1 MRIGLFVGSTG
12 SAPTVAGQ
20 VQQVVEAE
28 QDGFNSFWFSQA
40 PNKNDVLSVI
50 ALAGQVTSRI
60 EMGTAVIPTFSRH
73 PATMTMQALTAHA
86 ISNGRLILGIGTS
99 HQGRVE
105 GQLGL
110 EFHRPA
116 QHMEEYLQ
124 IVKELASTGKCDF
137 QGQLFN
143 VNVSHEMEDAQAFP
157 IMVAAHGPRMLGIAG
172 GIADGAITWM
182 AGPKTLDSYVLPLVT
197 KAAEEKG
204 RPAPRICAAAPVA
217 VTEDEA
223 AARGA
228 ADRDYGRYNQLPSF
242 RRMMDVEG
250 VDGPADMAVVGDE
263 ASVERQLRAYADAG
277 ATDLMVSVF
286 PVGDDADAS
295 VARTTALLKS
305 LIGRI

>member
-1 MRIGLFVGSTG
+1 M
-12 SAPTVAGQ
+12 
-20 VQQVVEAE
+20 QQVVEAE
-28 QDGFNSFWFSQA
+28 RDGFDSFWFSQA
-40 PNKNDVLSVI
+40 PNKNDVLTVI

-73 PATMTMQALTAHA
+73 PSTITMQALTAHA

-110 EFHRPA
+110 KFHRPA
-116 QHMEEYLQ
+116 RHMEEYLQ
-124 IVKELASTGKCDF
+124 IVQELASTGKCNF
-137 QGQLFN
+137 QGELFN
-143 VNVSHEMEDAQAFP
+143 VNVSHEMEEAQAFP

-223 AARGA
+223 AARAA

-263 ASVERQLRAYADAG
+263 DSVERQLRAYADAG
-277 ATDLMVSVF
+277 ATDLMGSVF
-286 PVGDDADAS
+286 PVGEDADAS

-305 LIGRI
+305 LIGRL